1 MEPLK
6 LSKEKYKKIFA
17 DNYEGKTIRV
27 FISYSSTEKTFA
39 GAVKEFLEKYGLSI
53 FLAHEDIR
61 PTVDWQEE
69 IIHNLKGCDVFIPMV
84 TQSFSISEWTDQET
98 GMAIALDKFIVP
110 LKLGKDPY
118 GFIGR
123 RQACKF
129 DYENIKESCLK
140 IIQVIKDNSLFRESV
155 KDCLLRSLDKAYS
168 FDNATEIIK
177 ELETFET
184 FTKDQANQTIRISI
198 RNNQV
203 RMCREGQKF
212 LELVSKKYNSKI
224 DSDLKGGL
232 R

>member
-1 MEPLK
+1 
-6 LSKEKYKKIFA
+6 
-17 DNYEGKTIRV
+17 
-27 FISYSSTEKTFA
+27 
-39 GAVKEFLEKYGLSI
+39 
-53 FLAHEDIR
+53 
-61 PTVDWQEE
+61 
-69 IIHNLKGCDVFIPMV
+69 MV

>member
-1 MEPLK
+1 
-6 LSKEKYKKIFA
+6 
-17 DNYEGKTIRV
+17 
-27 FISYSSTEKTFA
+27 
-39 GAVKEFLEKYGLSI
+39 
-53 FLAHEDIR
+53 
-61 PTVDWQEE
+61 
-69 IIHNLKGCDVFIPMV
+69 
-84 TQSFSISEWTDQET
+84 
-98 GMAIALDKFIVP
+98 
-110 LKLGKDPY
+110 
-118 GFIGR
+118 
-123 RQACKF
+123 
-129 DYENIKESCLK
+129 
-140 IIQVIKDNSLFRESV
+140 V